1 MAAIGIWIFMIGLLL
16 VSMRYDLGI
25 MDWLYDKGIY
35 KDKLLTEVR
44 AERRAREAAESGL
57 AAERKR

>member
-16 VSMRYDLGI
+16 VSLRHDLGI

-35 KDKLLTEVR
+35 KDKLLGEVR

-57 AAERKR
+57 ATERKK

>member
-1 MAAIGIWIFMIGLLL
+1 
-16 VSMRYDLGI
+16 

-35 KDKLLTEVR
+35 KDKLLGEVR

-57 AAERKR
+57 AAERKK